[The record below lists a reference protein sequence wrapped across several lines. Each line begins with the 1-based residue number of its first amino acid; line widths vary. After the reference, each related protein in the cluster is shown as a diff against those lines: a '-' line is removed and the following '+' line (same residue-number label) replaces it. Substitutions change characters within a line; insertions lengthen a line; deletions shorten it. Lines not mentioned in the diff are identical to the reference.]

1 MGGFTMVVRVAVVRS
16 RVRDR
21 NALFAELSEAVRPD
35 SAASVLVVV
44 GFEGMKEYLRE
55 SSEPEADELLGRLGE
70 RLVESIGEGG
80 VVFAS
85 RRGEFCTLCEGGL
98 AAIRSLLVMLP
109 SRARRDR
116 ASGGDQVLAGH
127 RGASRRG
134 HHPDLRARARR
145 PSHPRPKRRHPREGQ
160 VTCTLRSSTW
170 PAEPRRASGAPADSF
185 VKRSGSCATS

>member
-1 MGGFTMVVRVAVVRS
+1 MVVRVAVARS

-21 NALFAELSEAVRPD
+21 NALFAALSEAVRPD

-55 SSEPEADELLGRLGE
+55 SSEPEADHLLSRLGE

-85 RRGEFCTLCEGGL
+85 RRGEFCALCEGGL

-109 SRARRDR
+109 SDLDEIGRAAGIKSSLGIAVLPDEATIPTYALALADRRIR
-116 ASGGDQVLAGH
+116 ALSGDI
-127 RGASRRG
+127 RG
-134 HHPDLRARARR
+134 
-145 PSHPRPKRRHPREGQ
+145 K
-160 VTCTLRSSTW
+160 
-170 PAEPRRASGAPADSF
+170 
-185 VKRSGSCATS
+185 VK